1 MNKPELTICNRL
13 LDDGFSLLTVAENKQ
28 PNVKWKDL
36 QSNAANK
43 DEFVNYYNQ
52 ISTVGIGIITGYNF
66 LEVVDVDLKVFSTAK
81 ERKDFWTEY
90 LQALKDNILDFDKKF
105 VLYRTKNEG
114 YHILYKS
121 KRCVGNK
128 KIASLKGHTEAV
140 IESRGIGGYVFVYVG
155 NNQNK
160 LTYSDIDFVSD
171 ADRAVLWDV
180 SRLYDYQDKEPIKV
194 DAKTNFEYETNLKPW
209 DDFNQRNSVL
219 DLVQGELEI
228 VRNMSDKY
236 VVKRFG
242 ATSPHSG
249 YVYKDNGFMYLFS
262 TGTIYPSETVITPFV
277 AYTFKHYNGN
287 FSESA
292 KAVYKDGYGERIKP
306 NKPEPK
312 EKIVIPKDDLLFPLE
327 VFPESI
333 QEYITLC
340 NKTLNSSIDYMG
352 CSMLW
357 LMSIIIGNS
366 MQIQVKRGWLE
377 SCNLWMC
384 LVGKAGIGKTPSI
397 TNITYPLMK
406 VNSREIKKFIKDK
419 DKHDYYKSLSKEEQD
434 VDRKSTRLNSSHG
447 YISYAVFCL
456 KKKKKKHETLSKR
469 NNNKI

>member
-419 DKHDYYKSLSKEEQD
+419 DKHDY
-434 VDRKSTRLNSSHG
+434 
-447 YISYAVFCL
+447 
-456 KKKKKKHETLSKR
+456 
-469 NNNKI
+469 